1 MKKRLRHYFM
11 AYMVL
16 FSALYSH
23 WAAAIPLPENSQS
36 VQASMSSMHHGM
48 HHQGMMMGDMAMSG
62 PMHMMHMAAMTQ
74 DLPKMSYA
82 HYCPYCHGPCDYDM
96 DSCHVIYPVADLVM
110 QEFHFAV
117 PSEMPVFALQTTLP
131 VAPTSKHIRP
141 PKFA

>member
-1 MKKRLRHYFM
+1 M

-23 WAAAIPLPENSQS
+23 WAAAIPLPESGQN
-36 VQASMSSMHHGM
+36 VEISMHHNM
-48 HHQGMMMGDMAMSG
+48 NHQGMMMGDMTMSG
-62 PMHMMHMAAMTQ
+62 SMHIVAMTQ

-96 DSCHVIYPVADLVM
+96 DTCHVIYPVADLVM

>member
-23 WAAAIPLPENSQS
+23 WAAAIPLPESGQS
-36 VQASMSSMHHGM
+36 AQASMSSMQHGM
-48 HHQGMMMGDMAMSG
+48 HHQGMVMGDMTM
-62 PMHMMHMAAMTQ
+62 PCHHMHMTSLQQQ
-74 DLPKMSYA
+74 DMPKMSYA

-96 DSCHVIYPVADLVM
+96 DTCHVIYPVADLVM

-117 PSEMPVFALQTTLP
+117 PSEMPVFTLQTTLP
-131 VAPTSKHIRP
+131 VAPTSKTIRP
-141 PKFA
+141 PKST